1 MEARSKRYLSWE
13 ESNNNIGVNN
23 NARGPKWQVATKK
36 TKPTIKRIYSL
47 FNNNTRRPNTNVR
60 GPTSNAKGPEQ
71 KQCKMI

>member
-36 TKPTIKRIYSL
+36 PNQQLRGFILCSITTQEDPT
-47 FNNNTRRPNTNVR
+47 
-60 GPTSNAKGPEQ
+60 PT
-71 KQCKMI
+71 